1 RLESD
6 DRETNSNRADFS
18 TSQFDHQIYFAHRP
32 GPVYTITESPA
43 EAEGPGDRE
52 GIYHAERIER
62 KPLHSDVLP
71 TLISPEMAAD
81 SARRQQQIP
90 IITPIRTAPQ
100 PPSTTQNE
108 IKDFEKEN
116 IPSSV
121 PPLIEYK
128 DHPELNNN
136 LIEEIKLVETSENVE
151 LVDDNAP
158 PQSPR
163 LKRSPAMNLTTFTSD
178 TTSATTFS

>member
-1 RLESD
+1 M
-6 DRETNSNRADFS
+6 
-18 TSQFDHQIYFAHRP
+18 
-32 GPVYTITESPA
+32 
-43 EAEGPGDRE
+43 
-52 GIYHAERIER
+52 IER
-62 KPLHSDVLP
+62 QIQTEQIFLRLNLIIKFILLTVQVL
-71 TLISPEMAAD
+71 SKSKSSE
-81 SARRQQQIP
+81 QQIP
-90 IITPIRTAPQ
+90 ILTPIRTAPQ

-121 PPLIEYK
+121 RSLIENK

-178 TTSATTFS
+178 TTSATTSSMPSSSSVEDKRIVTVG